1 MSTHPRDES
10 CPPKIVRTSSEK
22 FWKICTRDSLIA
34 NILSVISRRN
44 EKANPRLAPELQ
56 NATLPWLGLAWA
68 GEGAREEFPPPD
80 VVWPEHVLPARF
92 GLPQKFRQRGRALE
106 IFAYES
112 PPDVIWPVPRGD
124 FCPRIPSRRD
134 LACGCPGQ
142 ERQDF
147 PHFPTKSPPNSSKDP
162 NLSKKFDENGADLG
176 GAACWGVP
184 SHAPAMP
191 QQGAPP
197 IYA

>member
-1 MSTHPRDES
+1 MIRIYQNLLMKAAQIDEFGADLGGAACFLVAGGCLGAPHTVPQP
-10 CPPKIVRTSSEK
+10 CPAMP
-22 FWKICTRDSLIA
+22 
-34 NILSVISRRN
+34 
-44 EKANPRLAPELQ
+44 Q
-56 NATLPWLGLAWA
+56 Q
-68 GEGAREEFPPPD
+68 GAREEFPPPD

-184 SHAPAMP
+184 GGAPAMP